1 VGSYSLFWALA
12 TALCDYTKHHTCFSI
27 ISPLM
32 NSIQYIEKE
41 RRELLVDLQEII
53 QAYQPMKEADPQ
65 KYRKTVIKEMHD
77 YLNHIKHHPVF
88 GDFCELTHLNQD
100 EFMNDILQKAIG
112 LL

>member
-1 VGSYSLFWALA
+1 
-12 TALCDYTKHHTCFSI
+12 
-27 ISPLM
+27 M

-77 YLNHIKHHPVF
+77 YLNHIKRHTAF
-88 GDFCELTHLNQD
+88 GEFCELTHLNQD